1 MKNEQHKSTVAN
13 SNRKV
18 ALACVSMFG
27 LMVGMAYAAVP
38 LYDLFCRVT
47 GFGGTPQVADVGS
60 DVVIDRV
67 ITVRFDGN
75 VKKTL
80 PWDFKPEQRSVTLK
94 MGESAQLAYVA
105 RNVGEKTTV
114 GTSTFNVWPPSAGAY
129 FNKLDCFCFTEQ
141 PLEAGESV
149 EMPVVFF
156 VDPEMDK
163 DPELKNVK
171 EITLSYTFFPVEQ
184 PERPV
189 AARADAPEAETNL

>member
-1 MKNEQHKSTVAN
+1 MSQTEQSSTQSR

-18 ALACVSMFG
+18 AFACLGMFSF
-27 LMVGMAYAAVP
+27 MVGAAYAAVP

-47 GFGGTPQVADVGS
+47 GFGGTTQVADQAS
-60 DVVIDRV
+60 DVVIDRK
-67 ITVRFDGN
+67 ITIRFDGN
-75 VKKTL
+75 VNNGL

-105 RNVGEKTTV
+105 TNVGEGHTT
-114 GTSTFNVWPPSAGAY
+114 GTSTFNVTPLSAGIY

-163 DPELKNVK
+163 DPELKHVK
-171 EITLSYTFFPVEQ
+171 EITLSYTFFPVEE
-184 PERPV
+184 PEQPV
-189 AARADAPEAETNL
+189 AARADASAAETNL

>member
-1 MKNEQHKSTVAN
+1 MAN

-18 ALACVSMFG
+18 AFACAGMFG
-27 LMVGMAYAAVP
+27 LMVGASYAAVP

-47 GFGGTPQVADVGS
+47 GFGGTPQIAES
-60 DVVIDRV
+60 ESNMVIDRV

-75 VKKTL
+75 VNQL
-80 PWDFKPEQRSVTLK
+80 PWKFKPEQRSVSLK

-105 RNVGEKTTV
+105 TNVGDNITV
-114 GTSTFNVWPPSAGAY
+114 GTSTFNVWPPAAGAY

-141 PLEAGESV
+141 PLEVGETV

-163 DPELKNVK
+163 DPELKHVK
-171 EITLSYTFFPVEQ
+171 EITLSYTFFPVEE
-184 PERPV
+184 PEQPV
-189 AARADAPEAETNL
+189 AARVEAPGAETKL